1 MYSAVRRPLAKED
14 LWSSERRPSIP
25 KTLSLLKLIVYSIV
39 FFDDVSFSIFVH
51 VCVKMRLETLEF
63 KKISRGDTQTP

>member
-14 LWSSERRPSIP
+14 LWSSERRPSIQ

-39 FFDDVSFSIFVH
+39 FFDDVSFSIFV
-51 VCVKMRLETLEF
+51 CVKMRLETLEF